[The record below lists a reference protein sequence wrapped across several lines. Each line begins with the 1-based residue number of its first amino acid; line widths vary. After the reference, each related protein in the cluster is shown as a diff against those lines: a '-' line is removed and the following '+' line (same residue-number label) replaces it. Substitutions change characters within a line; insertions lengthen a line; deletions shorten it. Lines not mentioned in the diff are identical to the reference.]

1 MAYGV
6 MLLFEGVSEGDYWA
20 VNASMGIDEEG
31 STGWPEALISHTAAL
46 TDTGLAVSEIWES
59 KGDQER
65 FLAERLGPALAA
77 AEVEPPSQVIE
88 LDVFNYHHPG

>member
-6 MLLFEGVSEGDYWA
+6 LLLFEGVSEDDYWA